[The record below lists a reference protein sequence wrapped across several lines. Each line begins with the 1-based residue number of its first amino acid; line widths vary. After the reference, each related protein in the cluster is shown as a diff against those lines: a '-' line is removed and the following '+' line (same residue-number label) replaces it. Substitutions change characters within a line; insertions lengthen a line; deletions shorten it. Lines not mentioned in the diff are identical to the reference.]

1 MKFFCVCV
9 SVVVVLRQFPLSRM
23 LLFWRITIVFP
34 HVLFTWTY
42 NNSVFFCSPLFYLWN
57 SMAFCLSVAGT
68 NAKFAYTHIVCV
80 CVCVWLKSMVFTHF
94 WHKTMTHF
102 SLTALWRLLLWKWE
116 QSTRSKTNGQ
126 TSIYKRNN
134 SWTTELFIR
143 FRNGTVETITAVGLG
158 ADTFLVEMWE
168 NLPHL
173 EAYWHRSKM
182 HLHSE
187 SREEIQRL
195 LTKRSHNIQI
205 LTWFTWHQMI
215 S

>member
-80 CVCVWLKSMVFTHF
+80 CVCGWNRWYSRIFGIKQWLIFPLLPFGDYCYENGNNLLEAKRTVKRQFIKGTTVEQPNYLFVFGMEQLKPLRLLGWELIHFWLKCERIY
-94 WHKTMTHF
+94 
-102 SLTALWRLLLWKWE
+102 LIWRRIDIVRKC
-116 QSTRSKTNGQ
+116 
-126 TSIYKRNN
+126 IYIASQEKR
-134 SWTTELFIR
+134 FK
-143 FRNGTVETITAVGLG
+143 
-158 ADTFLVEMWE
+158 D
-168 NLPHL
+168 
-173 EAYWHRSKM
+173 Y
-182 HLHSE
+182 
-187 SREEIQRL
+187 
-195 LTKRSHNIQI
+195 
-205 LTWFTWHQMI
+205 
-215 S
+215 

>member
-1 MKFFCVCV
+1 MFFSLELTIIFLPLKFNGF
-9 SVVVVLRQFPLSRM
+9 LPLCCGNKCKIRLHSHR
-23 LLFWRITIVFP
+23 L
-34 HVLFTWTY
+34 
-42 NNSVFFCSPLFYLWN
+42 
-57 SMAFCLSVAGT
+57 
-68 NAKFAYTHIVCV
+68 